1 MVGRLPPNSE
11 LGEYHHDP
19 AASKLK
25 SSNQWSQ
32 VSLVVSTSLQS
43 VGVAHGLGKHYYD
56 LSEKST
62 DAVSLYSISAG
73 FASILATSWSK
84 TSFAT
89 SLLRI
94 TSGGT
99 RMCVWLII
107 LTVNLVMAANG
118 TVQWVQC
125 WPVRKQWNTGMEGT
139 CLPHIVVQNYN
150 TFVAGGSVRGELR
163 D

>member
-1 MVGRLPPNSE
+1 M
-11 LGEYHHDP
+11 
-19 AASKLK
+19 SK
-25 SSNQWSQ
+25 

-43 VGVAHGLGKHYYD
+43 VGVSHGLGRHYYD
-56 LSEKST
+56 LTLEAV

-99 RMCVWLII
+99 RACVWLII
-107 LTVNLVMAANG
+107 LSVNLVMAANG
-118 TVQWVQC
+118 TLQWVQC

-139 CLPHIVVQNYN
+139 CIPHHVVQNYN
-150 TFVAGGSVRGELR
+150 TFAAGVSRS
-163 D
+163 